1 MGRTK
6 RRRRK
11 KSDFENSVKR
21 LDPDSRI
28 IELLKWLGIKTNL
41 HLFHFPNAG
50 RGLRTSNT
58 IRANDYLIR
67 VPLKKMI
74 TRSTV
79 QDQYPSHWS
88 TQLMLTCFILENNRK
103 FSTDWSIYKRTL
115 PESYDVPYFDCP
127 DEDIIESLPLF
138 LRNQIRTQSRLIHK
152 QYKLAKSVV
161 QVDEKTFA
169 WAWFSVNTRGV
180 YYPDGHD
187 NLALAPYLDMFNHN
201 PEVEVKIEIIDSHY
215 HIRSLQD
222 WGKHDQVF
230 INYGP
235 HDNTK
240 LYVEYGFVLQDHP
253 YDSLPLT
260 LEDLLNVLKERNN
273 KDTVSE
279 KKIQTIQQH
288 KLDQNLRIFK
298 NDEIVSWSVLACLY
312 ILILDETSTTTNVFE
327 QDLQLTDFLTEI
339 QSLLERQVD
348 RIRKAQQKC
357 CILQKEGVS
366 TMKNEATPTKMEDAG
381 NDNDLEGHASF
392 LKQTINSCQQ
402 PSVLPVL
409 LDIYYRLCE
418 QGLKQLKLIKLQKN

>member
-88 TQLMLTCFILENNRK
+88 TQLMLTCFILEKDRK

-138 LRNQIRTQSRLIHK
+138 LSNQIQTQSRLIHK

-240 LYVEYGFVLQDHP
+240 LYVECGFMLQDHP
-253 YDSLPLT
+253 YDSLP
-260 LEDLLNVLKERNN
+260 VQFMK
-273 KDTVSE
+273 
-279 KKIQTIQQH
+279 
-288 KLDQNLRIFK
+288 
-298 NDEIVSWSVLACLY
+298 
-312 ILILDETSTTTNVFE
+312 
-327 QDLQLTDFLTEI
+327 
-339 QSLLERQVD
+339 
-348 RIRKAQQKC
+348 
-357 CILQKEGVS
+357 VS
-366 TMKNEATPTKMEDAG
+366 T
-381 NDNDLEGHASF
+381 
-392 LKQTINSCQQ
+392 
-402 PSVLPVL
+402 
-409 LDIYYRLCE
+409 Y
-418 QGLKQLKLIKLQKN
+418 